1 MGKRKLLKSIGR
13 KENKRLENHKRM
25 ERTIQLQKSFAFLST
40 ALAFDSAGAIQ
51 IAASNHL
58 SSFTLSVSTKNDDC
72 QEQKRKGNDIEQKVK
87 GEVQRRKGKGRKEE
101 DERKRTKSKRERE
114 TTKSK
119 REMGKG
125 KVQRNKGKGPT

>member
-58 SSFTLSVSTKNDDC
+58 SSFTLSASTKKDDC
-72 QEQKRKGNDIEQKVK
+72 QEHKRRIFD
-87 GEVQRRKGKGRKEE
+87 
-101 DERKRTKSKRERE
+101 TKSLCEQEVDRYYFGGWSPAELQIGRGELFVCCDNDMRK
-114 TTKSK
+114 KSIF
-119 REMGKG
+119 GSQC
-125 KVQRNKGKGPT
+125 VA